1 MALIRKHRH
10 FQSEHMNYIH
20 RHQGGMQPHV
30 YIMLVLLVF
39 ASHVVVA
46 QGTNAPAWNG
56 VTEVAVSSG
65 ALRMRVEPVVRR
77 IDTVV
82 VDDGIRRLNTSI
94 AGALPYQSADGS
106 VVTWVVRH
114 VHMVDAPCDPR
125 VSKVEKRGATYGVP
139 LARAL
144 TDAGDVLETPSPMAE
159 SVKAWYAGQAGTK
172 HVVIIDVVVARSQGE
187 STEIINTADVVVEFT
202 PATMPTRVFKVADNA
217 QRAERFERVAFLPIS
232 RSGLYRI
239 TADELRRLEL
249 PTDAESAQRIK
260 VFGRGGA
267 TRPEAVTNEATHAD
281 LEEQPIIVRTN
292 GDGSVRDVLFYGQ
305 AHEGWHVTRRGVEHY
320 INPYDRRGGYV
331 VTVGSTPG
339 LRATPQAVP
348 TTPATSQPRL
358 VTGRV
363 FFEEDFVNLYND
375 GSGRR
380 WLGRTIEN
388 AGSTTLTNQLHGFT
402 RQGSVTYVIAGGH
415 RTDASPGVMSLF
427 EQGTKVVDVPLL
439 GMPRYLDTY
448 VDRRTATIPAET
460 LPADGRSVAR
470 IAYTNANRNSTGALD
485 YLEVHYP
492 RQLVAHD
499 NEFTFWTDGSDTSV
513 TEWMINGFSGEMF
526 GFDITNPAMPVL
538 LSNTSATGGLFGL
551 TALMSRGV
559 PRQFYVTSA
568 LREVRGERISWANL
582 RTDVPAAD
590 VVIIT
595 HEDLLTSANAFA
607 TYRASGGELTTSVV
621 TTAQIFREFGY
632 GVQDPTA
639 IRDFI
644 AYCYHR
650 WSKRPRYI
658 VFWGDGHYDYR
669 NISTQVTSYIPT
681 YQSEEADGN
690 TSGTATFVT
699 DDYFVRVA
707 GNDIYP
713 DVAIGRLPI
722 VSNEA
727 GLRMIDKIRRYESDA
742 ATDAWS
748 TRVVL
753 IADDSQAELG
763 QPGDGSLHLDQNE
776 GLERRNIPA
785 AMQVAKIYM
794 VEYPT
799 ENVPRGRRRPG
810 VTQDF
815 LSTING
821 KGAAIVNWIGHG
833 NPRVWAHEQIFVRET
848 TIPLM
853 TNVDKPFLLTAATC
867 DFARFDM
874 TSIQSGA
881 EELVLHQNGGAIAVF
896 SATRIVF
903 AIENDAINNEF
914 YSQLFTRD
922 ADGRYPCMGDALL
935 RTKVRRSG
943 NNDQKFL
950 LLGDPTMR
958 LSIPDQRIVFDEING
973 VGLDESGIQVKALQT
988 VRVKGRVTG
997 SRLNDTTADASF
1009 NGVASVSLFDA
1020 DISLAIRDNDAAR
1033 TLNVFTRQGPNLSR
1047 TSAAVVDGRF
1057 EAEFVVPKDISFA
1070 DLPGRMFG
1078 FAVADDRRRAMGVA
1092 TPVFVAGIADATFDD
1107 ELGPKI
1113 DLFVDSRRFRPG
1125 DFVRANPFLIVD
1137 LWDATGV
1144 NTTGVGV
1151 GHDIEA
1157 SINNQSR
1164 IEVLTNSYETS
1175 LTDPKAGTARRQ
1187 IFGLGPGTHHVRVRA
1202 WDVLNNF
1209 SEAETSFR
1217 IVGPEGTVES
1227 GDLMAYPNPFSDATV
1242 ITFKHTFD
1250 APFDLTLSI
1259 YTNDGRLIYRRSSEV
1274 QAMQTAEI
1282 PWDAR
1287 DTNGDVLPSGAYLAV
1302 ATCVSRSG
1310 AITVVGGKLSLLR

>member
-1 MALIRKHRH
+1 MNNVHR
-10 FQSEHMNYIH
+10 Y
-20 RHQGGMQPHV
+20 RGGIQLCA
-30 YIMLVLLVF
+30 YAILVLWVLTV
-39 ASHVVVA
+39 HTVHA
-46 QGTNAPAWNG
+46 QGTSTQLWNG
-56 VTEVAVSSG
+56 VTEVAVSRSS
-65 ALRMRVEPVVRR
+65 LSMRVEPVVRR
-77 IDTVV
+77 TDTVV
-82 VDDGIRRLNTSI
+82 RDGHTRQLSVSI
-94 AGALPYQSADGS
+94 AGALPYQSADGR

-114 VHMVDAPCDPR
+114 VHLVDAPCEPHVR
-125 VSKVEKRGATYGVP
+125 NVEKRGATYCMP
-139 LARAL
+139 LAAAR
-144 TDAGDVLETPSPMAE
+144 TDAGDMLETASPMTE
-159 SVKAWYAGQAGTK
+159 TVRAWYGGQAGAK
-172 HVVIIDVVVARSQGE
+172 HVVIIDVVVARSVGE
-187 STEIINTADVVVEFT
+187 SSELVKAVDVVVDLT
-202 PATMPTRVFKVADNA
+202 PMQLPIRAFKTTDNA
-217 QRAERFERVAFLPIS
+217 QRAERFDRVAFLPIS

-260 VFGRGGA
+260 VFGRGGT

-292 GDGSVRDVLFYGQ
+292 SDGSVREVLFYGQ
-305 AHEGWHVTRRGVEHY
+305 AHEGWHVTRRGIEHY
-320 INPYDRRGGYV
+320 LNPYDRKGGYV

-339 LRATPQAVP
+339 LRATPQAA
-348 TTPATSQPRL
+348 PATPTVSQPRL

-363 FFEEDFVNLYND
+363 FVEEDFVNLYND

-388 AGSTTLTNQLHGFT
+388 AGSTIFTNQLHGFT

-427 EQGTKVVDVPLL
+427 EQGTKVVDMPLL

-448 VDRRTATIPAET
+448 VDRRTATLPAET
-460 LPADGRSVAR
+460 LPADGRSVVR

-485 YLEVHYP
+485 YLEIHYP
-492 RQLVAHD
+492 RQLVAHE

-526 GFDITNPAMPVL
+526 AFDITNPAMPIL
-538 LSNTSATGGLFGL
+538 LANTSATGGLYGL
-551 TALMSRGV
+551 TAVMSRGV
-559 PRQFYVTSA
+559 PRQFYVTA
-568 LREVRGERISWANL
+568 AVREARGERIPWSNL
-582 RTDVPAAD
+582 RTDVPTAD
-590 VVIIT
+590 VVIVT

-607 TYRASGGELTTSVV
+607 SYRAAGGELTTTVV
-621 TTAQIFREFGY
+621 STAQIYREFGY

-650 WSKRPRYI
+650 WPKRPRYI

-669 NISTQVTSYIPT
+669 NVSSQVTSFVPT

-727 GLRMIDKIRRYESDA
+727 GLRMIDKIRRYEVEA

-763 QPGDGSLHLDQNE
+763 QPGDGSLHLDQSE
-776 GLERRNIPA
+776 GLERRNLPA
-785 AMQVAKIYM
+785 SMQATKIYM

-833 NPRVWAHEQIFVRET
+833 NPRVWAHEQIFIRET
-848 TIPLM
+848 TIPQM

-881 EELVLHQNGGAIAVF
+881 EELLLHQNGGAIGVF

-958 LSIPDQRIVFDEING
+958 LSIPDQRIIFDEING
-973 VGLDESGIQVKALQT
+973 VGLDESGVQVKALQT

-997 SRLNDTTADASF
+997 SRLSDTTADASF
-1009 NGVASVSLFDA
+1009 NGVATVSLFDA
-1020 DISLAIRDNDAAR
+1020 DINLAIRDNDASG
-1033 TLNVFTRQGPNLSR
+1033 TLNVFSRQGPNLSR

-1078 FAVADDRRRAMGVA
+1078 FAVADDKRRAMGVA
-1092 TPVFVAGIADATFDD
+1092 TPVYVSGIADATFDD
-1107 ELGPKI
+1107 DLGPKI

-1157 SINNQSR
+1157 SINNQAR

-1187 IFGLGPGTHHVRVRA
+1187 LFGLGPGTHHVRVRA

-1217 IVGPEGTVES
+1217 IVGPEGTAES
-1227 GDLMAYPNPFSDATV
+1227 GDLLAYPNPFSDATV

-1259 YTNDGRLIYRRSSEV
+1259 YTHDGRLVYRRSSEV

-1302 ATCVSRSG
+1302 ATCVSRTGSV
-1310 AITVVGGKLSLLR
+1310 TVVGGKLSLLR